1 MTRLNN
7 KPNSQETQS
16 DLLTLPWLADVP
28 HFDQYVGVWAI
39 REQEFLSHVEWA
51 KSLDLNLHLRS
62 AQAVA
67 ARAAE
72 SKSEERGSIAIIPLQ
87 GTLMKHASSM
97 GNNTSTI
104 LARRQI
110 RAAAADSG
118 IKAILLHIDSP
129 GGTVAGT
136 KELADDVY
144 AAAADKP
151 VYAYIEDLGASAAY
165 WIASQATKVFAN
177 ETAIV
182 GSIGTYGVI
191 HDASGMAAKEGIKVH
206 VVRAGAMKGVG
217 TPGTEVTAEHLAE
230 LQRIVNDQNE
240 FFIKGVSRVRPL
252 TLSQVRNIADGR
264 VHVGKAAAELGLID
278 GVATLDA
285 VFGQLSK
292 TVNRGTKTMSEQPT
306 AATIQELKAACPNAD
321 AVFLMAQMEA
331 SATIEAAGK
340 AWMTEL
346 TARLAAKDA
355 ELVKAKAAPPPAPAP
370 AAGVDPLP
378 AGGGKPAGGDGAG
391 GDAMAEFQ
399 EKVAD
404 LVKLGKPEHVAT
416 AAICRKYPELR
427 AAYVAAHNA
436 AHPQS
441 RR

>member
-1 MTRLNN
+1 
-7 KPNSQETQS
+7 
-16 DLLTLPWLADVP
+16 
-28 HFDQYVGVWAI
+28 
-39 REQEFLSHVEWA
+39 
-51 KSLDLNLHLRS
+51 
-62 AQAVA
+62 
-67 ARAAE
+67 
-72 SKSEERGSIAIIPLQ
+72 
-87 GTLMKHASSM
+87 
-97 GNNTSTI
+97 
-104 LARRQI
+104 
-110 RAAAADSG
+110 
-118 IKAILLHIDSP
+118 
-129 GGTVAGT
+129 
-136 KELADDVY
+136 
-144 AAAADKP
+144 
-151 VYAYIEDLGASAAY
+151 
-165 WIASQATKVFAN
+165 
-177 ETAIV
+177 
-182 GSIGTYGVI
+182 
-191 HDASGMAAKEGIKVH
+191 
-206 VVRAGAMKGVG
+206 
-217 TPGTEVTAEHLAE
+217 
-230 LQRIVNDQNE
+230 
-240 FFIKGVSRVRPL
+240 
-252 TLSQVRNIADGR
+252 
-264 VHVGKAAAELGLID
+264 
-278 GVATLDA
+278 
-285 VFGQLSK
+285 
-292 TVNRGTKTMSEQPT
+292 MSEQPT